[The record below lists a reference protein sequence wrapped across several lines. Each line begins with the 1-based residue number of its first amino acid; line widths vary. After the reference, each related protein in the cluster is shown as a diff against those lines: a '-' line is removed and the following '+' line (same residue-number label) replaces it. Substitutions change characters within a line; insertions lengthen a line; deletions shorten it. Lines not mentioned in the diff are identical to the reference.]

1 VSALFVDTSIWVDF
15 FRGVPLP
22 ALEGALQ
29 DGLVVLAPIVAAELL
44 SATLSKVERRSLVEL
59 LEDLPLH
66 PTPLEHWLAVG
77 TLRAHLSKK
86 GLSVS
91 TPDAHIAA
99 CAIEA
104 GAVLWSKDAIFRK
117 VAKASSLRLFEA
129 E

>member
-1 VSALFVDTSIWVDF
+1 MSALFVDTSVWVDF

-29 DGLVVLAPIVAAELL
+29 DGLVVLAPVVAAELL
-44 SATLSKVERRSLVEL
+44 SATLSKAERRLLVGL

-77 TLRAHLSKK
+77 TLRANLSKK

-91 TPDAHIAA
+91 TPDAHVAE

-104 GAVLWSKDAIFRK
+104 GALLWSNDAIFRK
-117 VAKASSLRLFEA
+117 VSKASSLRLFEA
-129 E
+129 Q